1 MKMPLT
7 ESMAFSILVIML
19 ESWKEKELE
28 EQKKADAIKDY
39 ILSLGFEEVRG
50 YTLSHGTYS
59 WVCKLKGYPKFFAK
73 YTGGHSYD
81 SNKIILYPQYGKASS
96 MRTFYVDA
104 INLDMVKE
112 WAKEHIKTCKEKQ
125 AKIRIWRAAADF
137 VEKDENKDDEQRPD
151 N

>member
-1 MKMPLT
+1 MKKPLT
-7 ESMAFSILVIML
+7 ESMAFSILVVML
-19 ESWKEKELE
+19 PSWKEKEIE
-28 EQKKADAIKDY
+28 AQKKADVIKDY

-59 WVCKLKGYPKFFAK
+59 WICKLKGYPKFFAK
-73 YTGGHSYD
+73 YNGGHSYD
-81 SNKIILYPQYGKASS
+81 SNKIVLCPQYGKASS
-96 MRTFYVDA
+96 LRTFDVDA

-125 AKIRIWRAAADF
+125 AKIRIWRASADF
-137 VEKDENKDDEQRPD
+137 VEKDENKDDEPRPD